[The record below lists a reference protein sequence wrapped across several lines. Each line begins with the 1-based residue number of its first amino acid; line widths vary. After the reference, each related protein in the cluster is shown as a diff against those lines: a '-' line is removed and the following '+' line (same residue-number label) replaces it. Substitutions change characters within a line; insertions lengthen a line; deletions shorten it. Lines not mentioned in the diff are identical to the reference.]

1 MDFLVGVAHAD
12 ESPPLTGTDLS
23 KRLKYWAPTS
33 EELDEYG
40 QIIAQLLTSF
50 ALEQVKHAGLE
61 PRYATIY
68 QHLVPATAMIES
80 CWKQFT
86 RKEDKIVA
94 LRSQAG
100 GIGIMQINQHVW
112 RGFYNMERLQGD
124 VAYNIQAGNQIL
136 MRYFKQYG
144 TQIAKENKNADHA
157 ARAAYAAYNAG
168 PRASRRFM
176 KADAS
181 ARQKRVDEHL
191 WNLYQK
197 VAAGGSADLSRCTI
211 L

>member
-1 MDFLVGVAHAD
+1 M
-12 ESPPLTGTDLS
+12 TGAALS
-23 KRLKYWAPTS
+23 QRLKYWVPS
-33 EELDEYG
+33 PKELDEYEH
-40 QIIAQLLTSF
+40 IMTQLL
-50 ALEQVKHAGLE
+50 AAYAAEQVKHAGLE
-61 PRYATIY
+61 PRYAKIY

-80 CWKQFT
+80 CWKQFA
-86 RKEDKIVA
+86 RKGDKIIA

-136 MRYFKQYG
+136 MRYFQQHGIKV
-144 TQIAKENKNADHA
+144 AKENKNVDYA

-181 ARQKRVDEHL
+181 ARQKRVDDHL

-197 VAAGGSADLSRCTI
+197 VAAGGSADLSKCTI

>member
-1 MDFLVGVAHAD
+1 MGVAHAD
-12 ESPPLTGTDLS
+12 ESPPLTGTNLTQ
-23 KRLKYWAPTS
+23 RLNYWAPNP

-40 QIIAQLLTSF
+40 PIIAQLLASF
-50 ALEQVKHAGLE
+50 AVEQVKHAGLE

-68 QHLVPATAMIES
+68 QHLIPATAMIES

-86 RKEDKIVA
+86 RKNDKIVA
-94 LRSQAG
+94 LRSQSG

-181 ARQKRVDEHL
+181 AREKRVDEHL
-191 WNLYQK
+191 WKLYQK